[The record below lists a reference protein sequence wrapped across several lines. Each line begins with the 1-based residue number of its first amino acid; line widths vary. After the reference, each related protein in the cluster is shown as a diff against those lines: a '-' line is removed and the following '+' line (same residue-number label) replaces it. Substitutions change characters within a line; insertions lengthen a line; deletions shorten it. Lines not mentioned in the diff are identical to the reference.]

1 MTDTSKNGPEKH
13 VFSSLDQDELL
24 RAETAGGIPLSR
36 LTEGR
41 GIDAVLSVGMTV
53 QVVLGETTMPIA
65 DLLNIRR
72 GTVIELDRKIGEPFP
87 LTVGGIII
95 GHGELVKLEDNK
107 LGITVTATAK
117 KYISKEE

>member
-1 MTDTSKNGPEKH
+1 MTEMTKPGPEKH
-13 VFSSLDQDELL
+13 VFSSLDQDDLL
-24 RAETAGGIPLSR
+24 RGEATGGIPLSR

-87 LTVGGIII
+87 LTVGGIVI